1 MAALDRTRQTLKILS
16 NGLFSLAFLRPAP
29 LAMSVGLS
37 PVERIRL
44 GMDRLRG
51 SSPQGLAVER
61 LQGWHLPLL
70 QDPAFLPL
78 LPQLQRALLLG
89 LPERLLGAVVSSL
102 PPAPVV
108 HIALLRLPAHPP
120 VPLGLIVTRRLNR
133 RGTCWEVDH
142 LCLAEG
148 TEPFSPPKAEIV
160 EALVRE
166 AIQNTRGVA
175 SWIATSSILDGQR
188 QAFLREQ
195 GFQQVRLD
203 QLWQWQL
210 QGEPAILPPGL
221 QAQPLNRQTA
231 PLLWHLEQSCCP
243 AHLRHVFDRRIEDLL
258 DQSGGAGWLLV
269 DGSRNEAVAA
279 IRHQIH
285 HPEVGVVAE
294 LSLQPGRGDLY
305 GAPSAWLLQHL
316 AKPDTPLVLRAD
328 REDEPRRLWLESLGA
343 TLLGEQILMART
355 VWRRQDPQPARQAA
369 LRLEAMLEQW
379 KPSPRSL
386 PTPAG
391 QR

>member
-1 MAALDRTRQTLKILS
+1 M
-16 NGLFSLAFLRPAP
+16 
-29 LAMSVGLS
+29 
-37 PVERIRL
+37 
-44 GMDRLRG
+44 
-51 SSPQGLAVER
+51 
-61 LQGWHLPLL
+61 
-70 QDPAFLPL
+70 
-78 LPQLQRALLLG
+78 
-89 LPERLLGAVVSSL
+89 
-102 PPAPVV
+102 
-108 HIALLRLPAHPP
+108 
-120 VPLGLIVTRRLNR
+120 VTRRLNR

-142 LCLAEG
+142 LCLAGG

-160 EALVRE
+160 EVLVRE

-203 QLWQWQL
+203 QLWQWQS

-221 QAQPLNRQTA
+221 LAQPLNRQTA

-294 LSLQPGRGDLY
+294 LSLQPGRVDLY

-391 QR
+391 PR

>member
-1 MAALDRTRQTLKILS
+1 MSL
-16 NGLFSLAFLRPAP
+16 GLQH
-29 LAMSVGLS
+29 
-37 PVERIRL
+37 VERIRL

-51 SSPQGLAVER
+51 SLPQGWGVER

-78 LPQLQRALLLG
+78 LPLLQRALLLA
-89 LPERLLGAVVSSL
+89 LPERLFSAMLPSL
-102 PPAPVV
+102 PHGPVV
-108 HIALLRLPAHPP
+108 HVAMSRPP
-120 VPLGLIVTRRLNR
+120 SQPPQPLGLIVTRRLNR

-142 LCLAEG
+142 LALAQCRG
-148 TEPFSPPKAEIV
+148 GFSPPESEVV

-166 AIQNTRGVA
+166 AIQTTKGVA
-175 SWIATSSILDGQR
+175 SWIATSSLLDGPR
-188 QAFLREQ
+188 LAFLRAQ
-195 GFQQVRLD
+195 GFQQVRSD
-203 QLWQWQL
+203 QLWQWQS
-210 QGEPAILPPGL
+210 QAPSPSLPSGL
-221 QAQPLNRQTA
+221 KEQPLTRQTA
-231 PLLWHLEQSCCP
+231 ALLWHLEQSCCP

-258 DQSGGAGWLLV
+258 DQSGGCGWMLV

-294 LSLQPGRGDLY
+294 LSLQPGREDLY
-305 GAPSAWLLQHL
+305 GPACEWLLHRL
-316 AKPDTPLVLRAD
+316 AKSGTPLVLRAD
-328 REDEPRRLWLESLGA
+328 RDDEARHAWLESLGA
-343 TLLGEQILMART
+343 SLLGEQILMART
-355 VWRRQDPQPARQAA
+355 VWRRQEAQPARQAA

-379 KPSPRSL
+379 KPSPGSL